1 MNIKV
6 RFNKILLPAIA
17 GFLISSIYFIFI
29 FFLTSYLAQSYG
41 AAFIGAKWFPVSNIL
56 GIIVYLFIGIV
67 TYFICFKKKGTVIE
81 RFVSGIFF
89 PFILG
94 IFSTIAIVLFP
105 SSLLGIEFAQN
116 PELLSVLILK
126 LITNWIIIMLEIL
139 CGSVLMHLIITRK
152 YKNMFN
158 IDAED
163 YL

>member
-17 GFLISSIYFIFI
+17 GFVISSIYYMFA
-29 FFLTSYLAQSYG
+29 FFLTSYLAHSGG
-41 AAFIGAKWFPVSNIL
+41 AAFIAAKWFAVSNIL
-56 GIIVYLFIGIV
+56 GIIVYLLIGIV

-94 IFSTIAIVLFP
+94 IFFITAIVLFP

-116 PELLSVLILK
+116 PELLSVSILK
-126 LITNWIIIMLEIL
+126 MITDWIIKMLEIL
-139 CGSVLMHLIITRK
+139 CGSVLMHFIITSKQVR
-152 YKNMFN
+152 
-158 IDAED
+158 
-163 YL
+163 

>member
-17 GFLISSIYFIFI
+17 GFVISSIYSICA
-29 FFLTSYLAQSYG
+29 FFLNSYLAHSYG
-41 AAFIGAKWFPVSNIL
+41 AAFIGAKWIPVSNIL
-56 GIIVYLFIGIV
+56 GIIVYLFIGIL

-94 IFSTIAIVLFP
+94 FFYIIVLVLFP
-105 SSLLGIEFAQN
+105 SSLFGFKFEPSHEI
-116 PELLSVLILK
+116 LSVLILK
-126 LITNWIIIMLEIL
+126 RITNWIIIMLEIL
-139 CGSVLMHLIITRK
+139 CGSVLMHFIITRK
-152 YKNMFN
+152 NKQMLN
-158 IDAED
+158 IDAEY

>member
-17 GFLISSIYFIFI
+17 GFVISSIYSIFI
-29 FFLTSYLAQSYG
+29 FFLTLYLAHSHG

-56 GIIVYLFIGIV
+56 GIIVCLFIGIA
-67 TYFICFKKKGTVIE
+67 TYFICFKKNGTVIE

-94 IFSTIAIVLFP
+94 IFSIIAIVLFP

-116 PELLSVLILK
+116 PELLSVTILK
-126 LITNWIIIMLEIL
+126 MITDWIIKMLEIL
-139 CGSVLMHLIITRK
+139 CGSALMHFIITRK
-152 YKNMFN
+152 YKKNVQ
-158 IDAED
+158 
-163 YL
+163 Y

>member
-17 GFLISSIYFIFI
+17 GFVISSIYSIFI
-29 FFLTSYLAQSYG
+29 SFLTLYLALSHDVV
-41 AAFIGAKWFPVSNIL
+41 FMGAKWFPVSNIL
-56 GIIVYLFIGIV
+56 GIIVYLFIGIA

-94 IFSTIAIVLFP
+94 IIEITAIVLFP

-116 PELLSVLILK
+116 PELLSVSILK
-126 LITNWIIIMLEIL
+126 MITDWIIIMLEIL
-139 CGSVLMHLIITRK
+139 CGSALMHFIIIKTKNSYTKK
-152 YKNMFN
+152 YLH
-158 IDAED
+158 
-163 YL
+163 Y